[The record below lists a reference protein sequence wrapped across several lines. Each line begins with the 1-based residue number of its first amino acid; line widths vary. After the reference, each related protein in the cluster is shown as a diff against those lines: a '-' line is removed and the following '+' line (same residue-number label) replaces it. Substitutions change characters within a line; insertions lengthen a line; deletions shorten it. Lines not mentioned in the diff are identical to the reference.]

1 MEYIIAIAQTAFISM
16 LVFYLQRKQKNSDAK
31 AEERAKAI
39 KEETLLQL
47 EMSMANNKLSY
58 ALAMAVKNGKH
69 NGEVEEAVEAYEKAK
84 KNFYKFMNKQAI
96 EHLKEK

>member
-1 MEYIIAIAQTAFISM
+1 MDYIIPIAQTVFVSM
-16 LVFYLQRKQKNSDAK
+16 LVFYFERKQKISDEK

-39 KEETLLQL
+39 KEETILQL

-58 ALAMAVKNGKH
+58 AVAMAMKRGKA
-69 NGEVEEAVEAYEKAK
+69 NGEVEEAIEAYEKAK
-84 KNFYKFMNKQAI
+84 VNFYKFMNEQAI

>member
-1 MEYIIAIAQTAFISM
+1 MEYIITIAQTAFISM
-16 LVFYLQRKQKNSDAK
+16 LVYYLQRKQKISDAK

-39 KEETLLQL
+39 KEETILQL

-58 ALAMAVKNGKH
+58 AVAMAMKRGKA
-69 NGEVEEAVEAYEKAK
+69 NGEVEEAIEAYEKAK
-84 KNFYKFMNKQAI
+84 ANFYKFMNEQAI

>member
-1 MEYIIAIAQTAFISM
+1 
-16 LVFYLQRKQKNSDAK
+16 
-31 AEERAKAI
+31 
-39 KEETLLQL
+39 
-47 EMSMANNKLSY
+47 MSNLYQPYFLMPQSQYKNNKLSY

-84 KNFYKFMNKQAI
+84 TNFYKFMNKQAI